1 MWHLV
6 ISQGGPIGMGKH
18 ENKIIGDAQGG
29 YDPAWTKDVQE
40 VGGGRHSSE
49 DIGNADDQGHEDD
62 EDDGKE

>member
-1 MWHLV
+1 
-6 ISQGGPIGMGKH
+6 MGKH

-29 YDPAWTKDVQE
+29 YDPARTKDVQE

-49 DIGNADDQGHEDD
+49 DIGNADDQGHVDE